1 MPIYRYTC
9 LDCKRRFEVFQSYA
23 DYGTKPV
30 TCTHCRSQNIQR
42 RQERIRVARSEES
55 RLDDLADPS
64 SLEGLEN
71 DPRALGRMMRKMKDE
86 MGSETEGDIG
96 PEFDEV
102 VNRLEKGQSPEDIER
117 AMPELA
123 DSMGDDG
130 GMGGMGGMPGMGG
143 LGDDF

>member
-1 MPIYRYTC
+1 MPNYQYTC
-9 LDCKRRFEVFQSYA
+9 LECKRRFEVFLSYA
-23 DYGTKPV
+23 DYGKKTIA
-30 TCTHCRSQNIQR
+30 CTRCGSEHIQR
-42 RQERIRVARSEES
+42 RIGRIRVARSEES

-71 DPRALGRMMRKMKDE
+71 DPRALGRMLRKMKDE

-102 VNRLEKGQSPEDIER
+102 VNRLEKGQSPEDIEK

-123 DSMGDDG
+123 DSMGGDED
-130 GMGGMGGMPGMGG
+130 GMGG
-143 LGDDF
+143 DDF